1 VGAKK
6 SKHAPNLSLKR
17 GTWWYAKQTNG
28 VRPWVNLHTAD
39 EAEAVR
45 RVRNLQKSPLL
56 RILTTGLRA
65 EVAQFVAYKVRRREF
80 SRDSAS
86 TKVLILNR
94 LADWLPKQATS
105 ATVHPDDLSRFYD
118 ELRNEVSDSTAE
130 GYMTT
135 LSSFFRWAVEVK
147 RTRLDNP
154 IAKVDIVH
162 AEHISRKRFCDKKT
176 KNGLIAAAPNDD
188 LRFIN
193 FCGFDAGLRRGEISE
208 ARVDWFDVK
217 EGSLHVQRS
226 IGKRLRSEPD
236 GRIEREW
243 RPKYNKERV
252 IPLTR
257 PFRKFLKRYLK
268 DRDPLDFALMPD
280 VKHHI
285 WRYRYDIRR
294 PFGDFMREQK
304 MPWVT
309 PHVMRHSFASNLKTA
324 GISNAKIA
332 EWMGN
337 SERVT
342 ERTYAH
348 LKPDDRDIH
357 VLT

>member
-1 VGAKK
+1 MKRAGIK
-6 SKHAPNLSLKR
+6 NLYVQR
-17 GTWWYAKQTNG
+17 GKFYYAKQSNG
-28 VRPWVNLHTAD
+28 ARPFIDLQTYD
-39 EAEAVR
+39 EAEAVN
-45 RVRNLQKSPLL
+45 RVRNLERSPLL
-56 RILTTGLRA
+56 RIHSSGLKA
-65 EVAQFVAYKVRRREF
+65 EVSQFVAYKLKRREF
-80 SRDSAS
+80 SRDSAN

-94 LADWLPKQATS
+94 LADWLPEEATS
-105 ATVHPDDLSRFYD
+105 ATVHPDDVSRFYD
-118 ELRNEVSDSTAE
+118 ELRDEVSDSTAE

-154 IAKVDIVH
+154 IAKVDIIR
-162 AEHISRKRFCDKKT
+162 AEHIARKRFCDKKT

-188 LRFIN
+188 LLFIN

-208 ARVDWFDVK
+208 ARVDWFDLD

-226 IGKRLRSEPD
+226 IGKRLRE
-236 GRIEREW
+236 GEREW

-257 PFRKFLKRYLK
+257 PYRKFLKRYLK
-268 DRDPLDFALMPD
+268 DREPLDFALAPD
-280 VKHHI
+280 VKHHV

-294 PFGDFMREQK
+294 PFSDFMRSQG

-309 PHVMRHSFASNLKTA
+309 PHVMRHSFASNLKSA

>member
-1 VGAKK
+1 MKRA
-6 SKHAPNLSLKR
+6 AIPNLYTQR
-17 GTWWYAKQTNG
+17 GKYYYAKQVNG
-28 VRPWVNLHTAD
+28 TRPFVDLYTSD
-39 EAEAVR
+39 ETEAIK
-45 RVRNLQKSPLL
+45 RVRNLQRSPLL
-56 RILTTGLRA
+56 LIETTGLKA

-94 LADWLPKQATS
+94 FAGWLPKHATS
-105 ATVHPDDLSRFYD
+105 ATVTPNECERFYQ
-118 ELRNEVSDSTAE
+118 ELRETVSDSTAE
-130 GYMTT
+130 GYMMT
-135 LSSFFRWAVEVK
+135 LSSFFAWAVETK
-147 RTRLDNP
+147 RRLDNP
-154 IAKVDIVH
+154 LDKVDVIH
-162 AEHISRKRFCDKKT
+162 AEHIARKRFCDRKT
-176 KNGLIAAAPNDD
+176 KNALIAAAPNDD
-188 LRFIN
+188 LRFIE

-208 ARVDWFDVK
+208 ARADWF
-217 EGSLHVQRS
+217 ELRYGSLHVQRT
-226 IGKRLRSEPD
+226 IGRRLRP
-236 GRIEREW
+236 GEREW

-257 PFRKFLKRYLK
+257 PFRKFLKSYLK
-268 DRDPLDFALMPD
+268 NRDPLDFALMPD
-280 VKHHI
+280 VKHHT

-294 PFGDFMREQK
+294 PFSDFMRDQK
-304 MPWVT
+304 MTWVT

-332 EWMGN
+332 EWLGN

-357 VLT
+357 VLS

>member
-1 VGAKK
+1 MKRAGIK
-6 SKHAPNLSLKR
+6 NLYTQR
-17 GTWWYAKQTNG
+17 GKFYYAKQVKG
-28 VRPWVNLHTAD
+28 ARPFIDLHTQD
-39 EAEAVR
+39 EMEAIR
-45 RVRNLQKSPLL
+45 RVRELERSPLL
-56 RILTTGLRA
+56 RIETTGLKA
-65 EVAQFVAYKVRRREF
+65 EVAQFIAYKVRHREF

-94 LADWLPKQATS
+94 LASWLPKQATT
-105 ATVHPDDLSRFYD
+105 ATVTPHDCDRFYQ
-118 ELRNEVSDSTAE
+118 ELRETVSESTAE
-130 GYMTT
+130 GYMMT
-135 LSSFFRWAVEVK
+135 LSSFFSWAVVTK
-147 RTRLDNP
+147 RRIDNP
-154 IAKVDIVH
+154 VDTVDVTH
-162 AEHISRKRFCDKKT
+162 PDHISRKRFCDKKT
-176 KNGLIAAAPNDD
+176 KNTLIAAAPDD
-188 LRFIN
+188 DMRFIE
-193 FCGFDAGLRRGEISE
+193 FSGFDAGLRRGEISE
-208 ARVDWFDVK
+208 ARADWF
-217 EGSLHVQRS
+217 ELRHGSLHVQRS
-226 IGKRLRSEPD
+226 IGKRLRP
-236 GRIEREW
+236 GEREW

-280 VKHHI
+280 VKHGE

-294 PFGDFMREQK
+294 PFGDFMGSQN
-304 MPWVT
+304 MSWIT

-357 VLT
+357 VLS